1 MSRSMV
7 AALTVALA
15 ASAACASR
23 TGPGQNPPYDASS
36 VNANGPAAVE
46 MVTVEVSNH
55 NWLDVV
61 IYVVHGGHRTRLM
74 TVVAAGAGSAVL
86 PSHTLRSQGQ
96 IRLLAHAVGKPE
108 TFLSE
113 SIVAKSGMT
122 IDWTLETD
130 LRRSSLAVW

>member
-1 MSRSMV
+1 MSRSRV

-15 ASAACASR
+15 ATVACAPRSVPR
-23 TGPGQNPPYDASS
+23 ENPLYDASS
-36 VNANGPAAVE
+36 VNVNSPARGE
-46 MVTVEVSNH
+46 TITVEVRNH

-86 PSHTLRSQGQ
+86 PSHTLRSQGE

-113 SIVAKSGMT
+113 SIVAKAGMT

-130 LRRSSLAVW
+130 LRRSSMAVW